1 MSIGGVWQC
10 AAGAILT
17 VVVTQTEMARAQAAA
32 SYNTSADVTAI
43 TTIETTLDNA
53 TDMKGLIGY
62 YAPDALVLDMT
73 EPGIYQGRKQIDAAF
88 TKQFAGVAS
97 IKPALQDMNIAS
109 DGRFACVAQRVSF
122 HTVMKDG
129 STFDLSQRQLDALKK
144 IDGKWQIIQEQISVP
159 SDPKTGMAV
168 TNAGL
173 KVRGQAPWSATLFD
187 GPATTPAKADAE
199 IRDWVV
205 TNSPIVDVDKM
216 VQVLGPGGLVVMYDL
231 TTPGEYRGQ
240 AEIRTAYAPLMNSLT
255 SAKVQLLK
263 FVVDSDGVFAA
274 QADTQNLQINFKNGT
289 SKVITYRESDCY
301 HRVGGQWKS
310 FAESLSFPFDPKTG
324 KSITDDAAARFK

>member
-1 MSIGGVWQC
+1 MKAGMTWRRAALAVFGIGMAQSVTVAH
-10 AAGAILT
+10 AA
-17 VVVTQTEMARAQAAA
+17 V
-32 SYNTSADVTAI
+32 SYNDPADVTAI
-43 TTIETTLDNA
+43 KTIETALDTG
-53 TDMKGLIGY
+53 TDMKGVIGY
-62 YAPDALVLDMT
+62 YAPNALVLDMIA
-73 EPGIYQGRKQIDAAF
+73 PGIYQGRKQIDAAF
-88 TKQFAGVAS
+88 TKQFAPVAS
-97 IKPALQDMNIAS
+97 VKPALQDMNIAS
-109 DGRFACVAQRVSF
+109 DGKFACVAQRVSF

-129 STFDLSQRQLDALKK
+129 KAFDLSQRQLDALKK

-168 TNAGL
+168 TNGTL
-173 KVRGQAPWSATLFD
+173 PVRGDAPWSADLFS

-199 IRDWVV
+199 IRNWVV

-216 VQVLGPGGLVVMYDL
+216 VQVLGPGDLIVMYDL

-240 AEIRTAYAPLMNSLT
+240 KEIRTAYAPLMNSLT

-263 FVVDSDGVFAA
+263 FVVDSDGIFAA
-274 QADTQNLQINFKNGT
+274 QADTQNLQINFKNGM

-301 HRVGGQWKS
+301 HRVDGQWKS

-324 KSITDDAAARFK
+324 KSINDASAASFK